1 MGEVLR
7 NRPLLSLTAGLLIGL
22 TLREY
27 LWNAILLVPLFA
39 LLKAPRPC
47 LVLCAGFLIGAL
59 LSPAIPQKGVQSTRY
74 IESEARIVSVPRV
87 YPNRIAYEIE
97 VQGHRLVV
105 TDARQA
111 DRSLGDQLRVAGL
124 VKPLREGSEAY
135 LLSKGIVGRFS
146 PVRIGVLSEGPSWS
160 RMALQVREAFIKFS
174 QRTLAPERA
183 AILDALCFNV
193 EGALSDEQEESLRS
207 TGTIHIISASGLH
220 VLILAISIDWLLGFL
235 PIPRPARIVALGLIL
250 GFYAA
255 AAGLQPAIIRSV
267 VMSMV
272 GLIAYWWNREG
283 DLLSSLA
290 LAASG
295 YLVIDPMGVY
305 NLGFQFSFLTVAAFG
320 LFGAIKDHVPKTAL
334 AAFAEQAKDAF
345 QTTHV
350 AYWATL
356 PLLLFY
362 FGTVSIMAIPSNLI
376 IVPVVMVLVIG
387 GIGAFALS
395 HLWQGF
401 GQILM
406 AGLVD
411 PLCAYLNW
419 VLGLFGNLIKV
430 DLAGGFFSGYWL
442 LIVYLLLSF
451 LVRERVRPA

>member
-7 NRPLLSLTAGLLIGL
+7 NRPLLTLVAGFLVGL

-27 LWNAILLVPLFA
+27 LWNAILLVPLIA
-39 LLKAPRPC
+39 LVKAPRSC
-47 LVLCAGFLIGAL
+47 LILCVGFLIGAL
-59 LSPAIPQKGVQSTRY
+59 LSPTIPKQGIQSTRY
-74 IESEARIVSVPRV
+74 VESKAKIVSVPRV

-97 VQGHRLVV
+97 TQGHRLSV
-105 TDARQA
+105 TDAREA
-111 DRSLGDQLRVAGL
+111 DRSLGDQLQVAGL
-124 VKPLREGSEAY
+124 AKPLREGSEAY
-135 LLSKGIVGRFS
+135 LLGKGIVGRFD
-146 PVRIGVLSEGPSWS
+146 PVRIEVVSQGPSWC
-160 RMALQVREAFIKFS
+160 RTALRLREGFIRFS
-174 QRTLAPERA
+174 QGTLAPDRA

-193 EGALSDEQEESLRS
+193 EGALSDEQEESLRA

-220 VLILAISIDWLLGFL
+220 VLILAISIDWMLGFL
-235 PIPRPARIVALGLIL
+235 PIPRPARIFILGLL
-250 GFYAA
+250 LTFYAA
-255 AAGLQPAIIRSV
+255 AAGMQPAIIRSV

-283 DLLSSLA
+283 DLLSSLS
-290 LAASG
+290 LAAFG
-295 YLVIDPMGVY
+295 YLVLDPIGVY

-320 LFGAIKDHVPKTAL
+320 LFGAIKDRVPKTAL
-334 AAFAEQAKDAF
+334 AAIAEQARDAF

-356 PLLLFY
+356 PLLLYY
-362 FGTVSIMAIPSNLI
+362 FGTVSIIAIPSNLI
-376 IVPVVMVLVIG
+376 IVPVVMVLVISG
-387 GIGAFALS
+387 MGAFALS

-419 VLGLFGNLIKV
+419 VLGLFGNLIKL
-430 DLAGGFFSGYWL
+430 DFAGGFFSGYWL
-442 LIVYLLLSF
+442 LLIYF
-451 LVRERVRPA
+451 LFSLVVRERVRPA